1 MSACKYANGTWPR
14 IKLGRPSST
23 RCQVRAKR
31 RTEQRQG
38 FAGRFYANGTWP
50 RLNLAEALPSLQAIE
65 YKGVLELGNLAP
77 LKGGRGNLPSTGFP
91 LPFSRESSA
100 EKEPFFSGTKWGRA

>member
-1 MSACKYANGTWPR
+1 MSAPKYANGTWPR

-23 RCQVRAKR
+23 RCQVCTKR
-31 RTEQRQG
+31 RIQQWQG
-38 FAGRFYANGTWP
+38 FGARFYANGTWP

-65 YKGVLELGNLAP
+65 YKGILELGNLAP

-91 LPFSRESSA
+91 LPFSRKSGTGN
-100 EKEPFFSGTKWGRA
+100 EPFFSGTKEVQA